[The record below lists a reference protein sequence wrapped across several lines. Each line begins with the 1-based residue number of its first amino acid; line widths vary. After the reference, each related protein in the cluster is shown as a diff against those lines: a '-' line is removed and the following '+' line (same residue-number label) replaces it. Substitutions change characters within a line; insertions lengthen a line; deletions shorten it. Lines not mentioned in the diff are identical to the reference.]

1 MTMLSPVEVDV
12 PGDLA
17 AALSERVNARD
28 AFDNLPRSHQQD
40 IIAWVTG
47 ATDERHRAER
57 VRIVVDIL
65 LPSM

>member
-1 MTMLSPVEVDV
+1 MLSSVEVDV

-17 AALSERVNARD
+17 AALRERANARD

-40 IIAWVTG
+40 IIEWVTG
-47 ATDERHRAER
+47 ATNPRHRAQR
-57 VRIVVDIL
+57 VRIVVDVL